1 MDITI
6 LSALKNKNPT
16 IDIVKGL
23 AIILVVYGHVIEH
36 GMAPQG
42 KDFFLNPVFK
52 VIYTFHMP
60 LFVFIS
66 GYLVALSLKKRSP
79 MDVFKRKF
87 DSLLVPFV
95 SLAILG
101 IIVSYG
107 LNILFANNSG
117 GVNFLQD
124 LLDQLLLK
132 PSVWFL
138 FTLFI
143 LNCLLLCSVH
153 WAKRFGPAIFLGTYF
168 LILVIPYNDYFCFY
182 YIKWFYL
189 FFLAGYFISPYDL
202 RITHQTIRTV
212 AVGISVLIFIGLLP
226 YWTTQDY
233 IYINR
238 MNFESHRYVYEIVRI
253 VYRYMMGFLG
263 IMISFYTGKY
273 LTRTPI
279 ASFLESVGT
288 YSLDIYIIQ
297 MCIVEGIYPRL
308 MGRAH
313 GYFDF
318 NSPWVLYV
326 GAPVLTMFFVGL
338 CMLISKLL
346 IRKDLLLGRVL
357 LGGRV

>member
-1 MDITI
+1 M
-6 LSALKNKNPT
+6 KNKNPT
-16 IDIVKGL
+16 IDIVKGM

-42 KDFFLNPVFK
+42 RDFFLNPVFK

-66 GYLVALSLKKRSP
+66 GYLMALSLGRRP
-79 MDVFKRKF
+79 PLEVFKRKF

-95 SLAILG
+95 SLTILG

-107 LNILFANNSG
+107 LNIIFANNMG
-117 GVNFLQD
+117 VVNFLQD

-143 LNCLLLCSVH
+143 LNCLLLCAMN
-153 WAKRFGPAIFLGTYF
+153 WEKRLGPAIFWGVYF
-168 LILVIPYNDYFCFY
+168 LVLIIPYNDYFCFY

-189 FFLAGYFISPYDL
+189 FFLVGYLISKYGL
-202 RITHQTIRTV
+202 SLTHQTIPMV
-212 AVGISVLIFIGLLP
+212 VLGISVIIFISLLP
-226 YWTTQDY
+226 YWTPQDY

-238 MNFESHRYVYEIVRI
+238 MNFESHQYVYEILKI
-253 VYRYMMGFLG
+253 MYRYMMGFLG
-263 IMISFYTGKY
+263 IMISFYTGEF
-273 LTRTPI
+273 LTKTPL
-279 ASFLESVGT
+279 ASLLGRVGT

-308 MGRAH
+308 VYKTH
-313 GYFDF
+313 VYVDF

-326 GAPVLTMFFVGL
+326 FAPLLVMFFVWL
-338 CMLISKLL
+338 CMLISKHL
-346 IRKDLLLGRVL
+346 IRKDLLLSRLL